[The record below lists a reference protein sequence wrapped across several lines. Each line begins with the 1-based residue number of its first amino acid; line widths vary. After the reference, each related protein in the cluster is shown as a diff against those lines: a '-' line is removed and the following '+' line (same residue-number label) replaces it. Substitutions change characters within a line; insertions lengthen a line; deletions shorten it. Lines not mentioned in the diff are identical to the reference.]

1 MDPGRVHPP
10 PHLFK
15 GTVYVW
21 LMIFILDTYWLIKCV
36 PLIFP
41 ITPPKNEDDGF
52 NSRNKI
58 KETKFEVNN
67 QPI

>member
-1 MDPGRVHPP
+1 
-10 PHLFK
+10 
-15 GTVYVW
+15 
-21 LMIFILDTYWLIKCV
+21 MIFILDTYWLRNCI

-58 KETKFEVNN
+58 KETKLEVNN
-67 QPI
+67 QQI